1 MDGFQNMNISDYV
14 TLMPE
19 YQQASKNEKGFDF
32 VAPIIVLEGMKFFD
46 RQNQAQHPCARSQ
59 QSINRQSLLGVIE

>member
-1 MDGFQNMNISDYV
+1 MNISDYV

-32 VAPIIVLEGMKFFD
+32 VAPIIVLEGMKFFEE
-46 RQNQAQHPCARSQ
+46 
-59 QSINRQSLLGVIE
+59 IILKKL